1 LVRASAVQFIEQLAL
16 GTAGTGNADVQSQTS
31 FGTGGTKAQGNRRV
45 PARLTAAQVNA
56 LVGAA
61 SDPEAIVRAEA
72 ITALLAA
79 GDRDRAVIPIIARL
93 TDSSRVVRT
102 KAAEALLA
110 LGVAVLPAAA
120 GEALSRAQDEYAI
133 ALSSF
138 PDAPSNYTELGWLEA
153 ERQRVGPAIAALD
166 TAIRLDPKA
175 ARPLVI
181 KGVLAAREG
190 RFKDASDL
198 WRKAKTLQPDYPNID
213 RLIEEAEKRKD

>member
-1 LVRASAVQFIEQLAL
+1 
-16 GTAGTGNADVQSQTS
+16 
-31 FGTGGTKAQGNRRV
+31 
-45 PARLTAAQVNA
+45 LTAAQVNA

>member
-1 LVRASAVQFIEQLAL
+1 M
-16 GTAGTGNADVQSQTS
+16 
-31 FGTGGTKAQGNRRV
+31 
-45 PARLTAAQVNA
+45 TAAQVNA

-79 GDRDRAVIPIIARL
+79 GDRDRAVTPIIARL
-93 TDSSRVVRT
+93 TDASRVVRT

-133 ALSSF
+133 ALASF
-138 PDAPSNYTELGWLEA
+138 PDASSNYTELGWLEA

-198 WRKAKTLQPDYPNID
+198 WRKAKTLEPGYPNID
-213 RLIEEAEKRKD
+213 RLIEEAEKRK